1 MDRLQWRIGTEYVV
15 SSGNRG
21 NAAVVEVVDYRAL
34 FEAAPG
40 LYLVLDPSLRIVAVS
55 DAYVHATMTER
66 SDILGRDIFDVFPDN
81 PKKPEA
87 EGVRNLRVSLERVVH
102 DRIVDAMPVQQYDIR
117 RPDGS
122 FEQRF
127 WSPANSPV
135 LDESGRLRYI
145 IHRVEDVTDF
155 MRLQAAGA
163 AQQEETSALRAS
175 ARQMEQEV
183 FARAREVAETSRE
196 LKEANAE
203 LARMYA
209 RAKELDD
216 LKSQFFANVSHEL
229 RTPLMLV
236 LAPARKLLEH
246 VAFDDPS
253 HKDLE
258 VIVRNAQVLL
268 GHVNDLLDAAQ
279 LEARAMRPE
288 YAHVDVADLVRLSAA
303 FFETIAL
310 DREIEF
316 QVEAADE
323 PVWAELDPEHV
334 QRIVVNLLSNAFKF
348 TPSGGSVRCTIRDS
362 DDRIIVEIA
371 DSGPGI
377 PVAQRDAVFERFRQV
392 DGGASRSVG
401 GTGLGLS
408 IVRDLARLHGGS
420 VTIADAP
427 EHGALVVV
435 EMPRAA
441 PAGMPVL
448 ATGAPANTAGAA
460 ATVLAAVATSVG
472 DTSVS
477 TMNRPPLSTDQR
489 PSILVIEDNPDLNEL
504 VRESLSDNYEVAS
517 AFDGES
523 GLELAKSGRP
533 ELIVCD
539 IMMPRMSGDE
549 LLGRVR
555 SDPDLANTPILIVTA
570 RADDQSRLEL
580 VHAGAN
586 DYLQKPFDV
595 AELRARVDNL
605 VRLRRAEDQAR
616 AVRLIDERERIA
628 RELHKTVL
636 HRLFDISLKL
646 GAVRPLARV
655 PAVASRI
662 DGTIAE
668 LDAVMAQ
675 IRATVA
681 GLETETGTPDGLRV
695 QVQDLVG
702 DAADELGVV
711 SEVTFDGPTHR
722 VEPAVVEV
730 SLAALNAILATIVAR
745 EVAQE
750 IEVTVIADSDL
761 RISVCETASAPVA
774 SGPFCDELAVLA
786 AKLPTYSV
794 SLTTTSPAPNQHIW
808 TWMVTASPQDSSD
821 CGEITA

>member
-1 MDRLQWRIGTEYVV
+1 MVQ
-15 SSGNRG
+15 
-21 NAAVVEVVDYRAL
+21 AVDYRAL
-34 FEAAPG
+34 LEAAPS
-40 LYLVLDPSLRIVAVS
+40 LYLVLDPSLRIVAVT
-55 DAYVHATMTER
+55 DAYLQATMTER
-66 SDILGRDIFDVFPDN
+66 SDIVGREIFDVFPDN
-81 PKKPEA
+81 PNDPAA

-102 DRIVDAMPVQQYDIR
+102 DRIADAMPVQRYDIR
-117 RPDGS
+117 RRDGS

-127 WSPANSPV
+127 WSPTNSPV
-135 LDESGRLRYI
+135 LDETGRLRYI
-145 IHRVEDVTDF
+145 IHRVEDVTEF
-155 MRLQAAGA
+155 MRLQAADA

-183 FARAREVAETSRE
+183 FARAREVAETSRQ

-203 LARMYA
+203 LVRMYA

-229 RTPLMLV
+229 RTPLMLI
-236 LAPARKLLEH
+236 LAPAEKLLEH
-246 VAFDDPS
+246 APLDDSS

-258 VIVRNAQVLL
+258 MIVRNARVLL
-268 GHVNDLLDAAQ
+268 GHVNDLLDTAQ
-279 LEARAMRPE
+279 LEAGAMRLE

-310 DREIEF
+310 DRGVDF
-316 QVEAADE
+316 RVETADR
-323 PVWAELDPEHV
+323 PVWGDLDPEHV
-334 QRIVVNLLSNAFKF
+334 QRILVNLLSNAFKF
-348 TPSGGSVRCTIRDS
+348 TPAGGSVRCAIRGS
-362 DDRIIVEIA
+362 DDRIVIEIA

-408 IVRDLARLHGGS
+408 IVRDLAQLHGGS

-427 EHGALVVV
+427 ERGALVVV
-435 EMPRAA
+435 ELPRVA
-441 PAGMPVL
+441 PAGIPVL
-448 ATGAPANTAGAA
+448 GTGAPMNTTGAA
-460 ATVLAAVATSVG
+460 ASVLAAVATPFGATPASM
-472 DTSVS
+472 VS
-477 TMNRPPLSTDQR
+477 RPPLSTDQR
-489 PSILVIEDNPDLNEL
+489 PSILVIEDNPDLNTL

-523 GLELAKSGRP
+523 GLKLAKSSRP
-533 ELIVCD
+533 QLIVCD
-539 IMMPRMSGDE
+539 IMMPRMNGAE
-549 LLGRVR
+549 VLARVR

-636 HRLFDISLKL
+636 RHLFDISLKL
-646 GAVRPLARV
+646 GAVRSLARV
-655 PAVASRI
+655 AAVASRI

-675 IRATVA
+675 IRTTVA
-681 GLETETGTPDGLRV
+681 GLETETGVPDGFRV
-695 QVQDLVG
+695 QVQDMVG
-702 DAADELGVV
+702 DAAEALGVV
-711 SEVTFDGPTHR
+711 SEVTFDGPADR
-722 VEPAVVEV
+722 VEAAVVDV
-730 SLAALNAILATIVAR
+730 SLSALSAILTTIIAR
-745 EVAQE
+745 EVAHE
-750 IEVTVIADSDL
+750 IQVTVIADSDL
-761 RISVCETASAPVA
+761 RISVRETASLPVA
-774 SGPFCDELAVLA
+774 SEPPSDEFAVLA

-794 SLTTTSPAPNQHIW
+794 ALTSTSPAPNQHVW
-808 TWMVTASPQDSSD
+808 TWTVTAPPRESAD
-821 CGEITA
+821 CGEITT

>member
-1 MDRLQWRIGTEYVV
+1 M
-15 SSGNRG
+15 
-21 NAAVVEVVDYRAL
+21 VEVVDYRAL

-40 LYLVLDPSLRIVAVS
+40 PYLVLDPSLRIVAVT
-55 DAYVHATMTER
+55 DAYMQATMTER
-66 SDILGRDIFDVFPDN
+66 PDILGRDIFDVFPDN
-81 PKKPEA
+81 PNDPEA
-87 EGVRNLRVSLERVVH
+87 EGMRNLRVSLERVVH
-102 DRIVDAMPVQQYDIR
+102 DRIADAMPVQRYDIR
-117 RPDGS
+117 RRDGS

-135 LDESGRLRYI
+135 LDETGRLRYI
-145 IHRVEDVTDF
+145 IHRVEDVTEF
-155 MRLQAAGA
+155 MRLQAEGA

-183 FARAREVAETSRE
+183 FARAREVAETSRQ

-229 RTPLMLV
+229 RTPLMLI
-236 LAPARKLLEH
+236 LAPARKLLDH
-246 VAFDDPS
+246 AALDDPS
-253 HKDLE
+253 HDDLE

-268 GHVNDLLDAAQ
+268 GQVNDLLDTAQ
-279 LEARAMRPE
+279 LEAGAMRPE
-288 YAHVDVADLVRLSAA
+288 YAHVDGVDLVRLSAA

-310 DREIEF
+310 DRGIEF
-316 QVEAADE
+316 QVEAPDHQ
-323 PVWAELDPEHV
+323 VWADLDPEHV

-348 TPSGGSVRCTIRDS
+348 TPAGGSVRCTVGAADNS
-362 DDRIIVEIA
+362 IVIEIA

-408 IVRDLARLHGGS
+408 IVRDLAQLQGGS

-427 EHGALVVV
+427 EGGALVVV
-435 EMPRAA
+435 EIPRAA

-448 ATGAPANTAGAA
+448 GTGAPANTAGTAA
-460 ATVLAAVATSVG
+460 NVLAAVATSVG
-472 DTSVS
+472 DLPVS
-477 TMNRPPLSTDQR
+477 TVSRPPLSTDQR
-489 PSILVIEDNPDLNEL
+489 PAILVIEDNPDLNKL

-517 AFDGES
+517 AFDGQS
-523 GLELAKSGRP
+523 GLELAKSSRP
-533 ELIVCD
+533 QLIVCD

-549 LLGRVR
+549 VVGRVR

-586 DYLQKPFDV
+586 DILQKPFDV

-616 AVRLIDERERIA
+616 TLRLIDERERIA

-646 GAVRPLARV
+646 GAIRQLARV
-655 PAVASRI
+655 SAVASRI

-675 IRATVA
+675 IHTTVA
-681 GLETETGTPDGLRV
+681 GLEAETGTPDSFRV
-695 QVQDLVG
+695 QVQDMVG
-702 DAADELGVV
+702 DVAEELGAV
-711 SEVTFDGPTHR
+711 SEVTFDGPADWA
-722 VEPAVVEV
+722 EAAVVDV
-730 SLAALNAILATIVAR
+730 SLAALSAILTTIIAR

-750 IEVTVIADSDL
+750 IEVTVIADRDL
-761 RISVCETASAPVA
+761 CISVCETASAPAA
-774 SGPFCDELAVLA
+774 SAPRSEELAVLA

-794 SLTTTSPAPNQHIW
+794 ALTTTSPAPNQHTW
-808 TWMVTASPQDSSD
+808 TWTVTAPPQDSAD
-821 CGEITA
+821 CREITA

>member
-1 MDRLQWRIGTEYVV
+1 MD
-15 SSGNRG
+15 
-21 NAAVVEVVDYRAL
+21 EVVDYRAL

-40 LYLVLDPSLRIVAVS
+40 LYLALDPSLRIIAVT
-55 DAYVHATMTER
+55 DAYVQATMTER
-66 SDILGRDIFDVFPDN
+66 RDILGREIFDVFPDDPN
-81 PKKPEA
+81 DPEA

-102 DRIVDAMPVQQYDIR
+102 DRIADAMPVQRYDIR
-117 RPDGS
+117 RRDGS

-127 WSPANSPV
+127 WSPTNSPV
-135 LDESGRLRYI
+135 LDETGRLLYI
-145 IHRVEDVTDF
+145 IHRVEDVTEF

-163 AQQEETSALRAS
+163 AQQEESSVLRAS

-183 FARAREVAETSRE
+183 FARAREVAETSRQ

-203 LARMYA
+203 LAHMYA

-229 RTPLMLV
+229 RTQLMLI

-246 VAFDDPS
+246 AALDEPS
-253 HKDLE
+253 HDDLE

-268 GHVNDLLDAAQ
+268 GQVNDLLDAAQ
-279 LEARAMRPE
+279 LEAGALRLE
-288 YAHVDVADLVRLSAA
+288 YARVDVVDLVRLSAA

-310 DREIEF
+310 DRRIEF
-316 QVEAADE
+316 RVEAADQ
-323 PVWAELDPEHV
+323 PVWADVDPEHV
-334 QRIVVNLLSNAFKF
+334 QRILVNLLSNAFKF
-348 TPSGGSVRCTIRDS
+348 TSDGGSVRCTIRGVE
-362 DDRIIVEIA
+362 DRIVVEIA

-392 DGGASRSVG
+392 DGGASRLVG

-408 IVRDLARLHGGS
+408 IVRDLAQLHRGA

-427 EHGALVVV
+427 EGGALIVV
-435 EMPRAA
+435 EIPRAA
-441 PAGMPVL
+441 PAGTPVL
-448 ATGAPANTAGAA
+448 GTGAPAHTAGAA
-460 ATVLAAVATSVG
+460 ANVLAAVATSVG
-472 DTSVS
+472 DTHVS
-477 TMNRPPLSTDQR
+477 AASRPPPSTGQLS
-489 PSILVIEDNPDLNEL
+489 SILVIEDNPDLNKL
-504 VRESLSDNYEVAS
+504 VRESLSDNYQVAS

-523 GLELAKSGRP
+523 GLELAKASRP

-555 SDPDLANTPILIVTA
+555 SDPDLANTPILIISA

-605 VRLRRAEDQAR
+605 VRLRRAEEQVR

-636 HRLFDISLKL
+636 RRLFDISLKM

-655 PAVASRI
+655 AAVASRI

-675 IRATVA
+675 IRTTVA
-681 GLETETGTPDGLRV
+681 GLETETGVPDGFRV
-695 QVQDLVG
+695 QVQDMVG
-702 DAADELGVV
+702 DAAEVLGVV
-711 SEVTFDGPTHR
+711 SEVTFDGPADR
-722 VEPAVVEV
+722 VEAAVVDV
-730 SLAALNAILATIVAR
+730 SLSALSAILTTIIAR
-745 EVAQE
+745 EVAHE
-750 IEVTVIADSDL
+750 IQVTVIADSDL
-761 RISVCETASAPVA
+761 RISVRETASLPVA
-774 SGPFCDELAVLA
+774 SEPTSDEFAVLA

-794 SLTTTSPAPNQHIW
+794 ALTTTSPAPNQHVW
-808 TWMVTASPQDSSD
+808 TWTVTAPPRDSAD
-821 CGEITA
+821 CGESTA

>member
-1 MDRLQWRIGTEYVV
+1 MQWRIGTKYVV
-15 SSGNRG
+15 SIANRG

-34 FEAAPG
+34 FKAAPG
-40 LYLVLDPSLRIVAVS
+40 LYLVLDTSLRIVEVS
-55 DAYVHATMTER
+55 DAYVQATMTER
-66 SDILGRDIFDVFPDN
+66 SDIVGRDIFDVFPDN
-81 PKKPEA
+81 PSDPEA

-102 DRIVDAMPVQQYDIR
+102 DRVSDAMSVQRYDIR

-127 WSPANSPV
+127 WSPASSPV
-135 LDESGRLRYI
+135 LDDAGRLRYI
-145 IHRVEDVTDF
+145 IHRVEDVTEF
-155 MRLQAAGA
+155 MRLQAADV

-183 FARAREVAETSRE
+183 FARAREVAETSRQ

-229 RTPLMLV
+229 RTPLMLI
-236 LAPARKLLEH
+236 LAPAEKLLEH
-246 VAFDDPS
+246 APFDDPS

-258 VIVRNAQVLL
+258 MIVRNARVLL
-268 GHVNDLLDAAQ
+268 SHVNDLLDTAQ
-279 LEARAMRPE
+279 LEAGAMRPE

-310 DREIEF
+310 DRGVEF
-316 QVEAADE
+316 RVETADQ
-323 PVWAELDPEHV
+323 PVWADLDPEHV
-334 QRIVVNLLSNAFKF
+334 QRILVNLLSNAFKF
-348 TPSGGSVRCTIRDS
+348 TPTGGSVRCSMRGS
-362 DDRIIVEIA
+362 DDRIVIEIA

-408 IVRDLARLHGGS
+408 IVRDLAQLHGGS

-435 EMPRAA
+435 ELPCVA

-448 ATGAPANTAGAA
+448 ETGAPMHTAGAA
-460 ATVLAAVATSVG
+460 ASVLAAVATPVG
-472 DTSVS
+472 EKSAAKVS
-477 TMNRPPLSTDQR
+477 RPPLGTDQR
-489 PSILVIEDNPDLNEL
+489 PSIVVIEDNPDLNML
-504 VRESLSDNYEVAS
+504 VRESLSDSYEVAS

-523 GLELAKSGRP
+523 GLELARSSRP
-533 ELIVCD
+533 QLIVCD

-549 LLGRVR
+549 VVGRVR

-605 VRLRRAEDQAR
+605 VRLRRAEEQAR
-616 AVRLIDERERIA
+616 TVRLIDERERIA

-636 HRLFDISLKL
+636 HHLFDISLKL
-646 GAVRPLARV
+646 GAIRPLARV
-655 PAVASRI
+655 APVASRI
-662 DGTIAE
+662 DGTISE

-675 IRATVA
+675 IRATVH
-681 GLETETGTPDGLRV
+681 GLETDTGTPDSFQVL
-695 QVQDLVG
+695 VQDMVG
-702 DAADELGVV
+702 DAAEELGVV
-711 SEVTFDGPTHR
+711 SEVTFDGPTDR
-722 VEPAVVEV
+722 VESAVLDV
-730 SLAALNAILATIVAR
+730 SLTVLSTILTTIVAR

-750 IEVTVIADSDL
+750 IQVTVIVDPDL
-761 RISVCETASAPVA
+761 RLTVRETASAPVA
-774 SGPFCDELAVLA
+774 CAPRPDELAVLA

-794 SLTTTSPAPNQHIW
+794 ALTTTSPAPNQHLW
-808 TWMVTASPQDSSD
+808 TWTVMTPSRNGADR
-821 CGEITA
+821 GEITT